1 MKLYVIRH
9 AIAVEA
15 GDPKYEEDNQR
26 PLTGKGKEK
35 IKKIAQGLWE
45 LEIQLDLILSSPT
58 VRTMETAAI
67 LAKRLDVKKNRII
80 PTEHLEAT
88 GYADQLINEINEK
101 YAEAEE
107 IALIGHEPYLSNLVS
122 VLLTGDANI
131 SMTLKKGSVC
141 KLSVDTLQYG
151 RCANLDWLLSP
162 AQLIHIGENA

>member
-1 MKLYVIRH
+1 M
-9 AIAVEA
+9 
-15 GDPKYEEDNQR
+15 
-26 PLTGKGKEK
+26 
-35 IKKIAQGLWE
+35 
-45 LEIQLDLILSSPT
+45 
-58 VRTMETAAI
+58 RTMETAAI

>member
-26 PLTGKGKEK
+26 PLTSKGKEK

-67 LAKRLDVKKNRII
+67 LAKRLDVKKNKII

-107 IALIGHEPYLSNLVS
+107 IALVGHEPYLSNLVS

-141 KLSVDTLQYG
+141 KLSVDTLQYR

>member
-15 GDPKYEEDNQR
+15 GDPKYEEDSQR

-45 LEIQLDLILSSPT
+45 LEIQLNLILSSPT

-67 LAKRLDVKKNRII
+67 LAKRLDVKKSRII

-101 YAEAEE
+101 YGDAEE
-107 IALIGHEPYLSNLVS
+107 IALVGHEPYLSNLVS